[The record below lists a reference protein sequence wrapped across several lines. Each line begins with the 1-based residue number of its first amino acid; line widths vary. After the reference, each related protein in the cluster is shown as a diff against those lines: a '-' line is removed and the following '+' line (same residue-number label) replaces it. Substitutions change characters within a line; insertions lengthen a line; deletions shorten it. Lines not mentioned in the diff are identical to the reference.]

1 MTLPAADAQLNA
13 NQQRAAQLP
22 PRPVL
27 IIAGPRSGKTRV
39 LTHRIANLINMH
51 NVPSHHILTMT
62 FTNAATAELKR

>member
-1 MTLPAADAQLNA
+1 MTLPAADAQLNE

-27 IIAGPRSGKTRV
+27 IIAGLGSRKTRV

-51 NVPSHHILTMT
+51 NVPSRHILAMT